1 MQPIKKKTTPQDS
14 LFRDRLENILNRR
27 HELYRLA
34 HRIDWKMFEGEFG
47 NLYAPNKGRPGI
59 PIRLLVGL
67 TYLQHAFD
75 LSDEQVVSGW
85 VENPYWQ
92 YFCGETYFQH
102 ELPID
107 PSSMTNWRKRIG
119 EEGSELIL
127 KETIRVGVETEAV
140 KPWNLKRVTVDTTV
154 QEKAVAFPTDSRLYN
169 RARERLIKLAYA
181 HGIPLRQSYKR
192 LGKQGLLAASRY
204 SHARQ
209 MKRARRAVKKLKT
222 YFGCVYRDIQR
233 KLEETPLLKP
243 HFSESLLLA
252 ERVLSQERYDKKK
265 LYSFHAPEVECIAK
279 GKAHKKY
286 EFGVKVGVAVTNKD
300 NFVVGMKA
308 LPDNP
313 YDGHT
318 LGEMLSQVMRLT
330 GKTLERCYVDKGY
343 RGHKM
348 KEPFVIM
355 PGRKRGVTSTIRKEL
370 KRRNAIEPIIG
381 HMKEDGKLN
390 RNYLKGT
397 FGDKI
402 NAILCGSGHNIRII
416 LRKLRELKDFF
427 LFYFQ
432 LLAIIAKRSST
443 LQLTTVA

>member
-1 MQPIKKKTTPQDS
+1 MQPTKKKTASQDS
-14 LFRDRLENILNRR
+14 LFRDRLENILNRH

-34 HRIDWKMFEGEFG
+34 HQIDWKMFDGEFG
-47 NLYAPNKGRPGI
+47 NLYAPDKGRRGI
-59 PIRLLVGL
+59 PIRLMVGL

-75 LSDEQVVSGW
+75 LSDEQVVSSW

-119 EEGSELIL
+119 EEGSELLL
-127 KETIRVGVETEAV
+127 KEKDAV
-140 KPWNLKRVTVDTTV
+140 KSWNLKRVTVDTTV
-154 QEKAVAFPTDSRLYN
+154 QEKAVALPTDSRLYN
-169 RARERLIKLAYA
+169 RARERLVKLAYD

-192 LGKQGLLAASRY
+192 LGKQKLLAASRY

-209 MKRARRAVKKLKT
+209 MKRARRAVRKLKT
-222 YFGCVYRDIQR
+222 YLGRVYRDIQR
-233 KLEETPLLKP
+233 KLEEAPSLKP
-243 HFSESLLLA
+243 HFAESLFLA
-252 ERVLSQERYDKKK
+252 ERVLSQERHDKKK
-265 LYSFHAPEVECIAK
+265 LYSFHASEVECIAK

-300 NFVVGMKA
+300 NFVVGMMA
-308 LPDNP
+308 LPGNP

-318 LGEMLSQVMRLT
+318 LGSMLSQVTRLT
-330 GKTLERCYVDKGY
+330 GRNLERCYVDKGY
-343 RGHKM
+343 RGHKL
-348 KEPFVIM
+348 KKPFVVM
-355 PGRKRGVTSTIRKEL
+355 PGRKRGVTATIRKEL

-402 NAILCGSGHNIRII
+402 NAILCGAGHNIRII
-416 LRKLRELKDFF
+416 LRKLRELRDFF

-432 LLAIIAKRSST
+432 LFVFMPEKSSNRRLVT
-443 LQLTTVA
+443 AA

>member
-34 HRIDWKMFEGEFG
+34 NQIDWRIFEKRFG
-47 NLYAPNKGRPGI
+47 SLYAPNQGRPGI
-59 PIRLLVGL
+59 PIRLMVGL
-67 TYLQHAFD
+67 TYLHHAFG
-75 LSDEQVVSGW
+75 LSDEQAVSGW
-85 VENPYWQ
+85 IENPYWQ

-127 KETIRVGVETEAV
+127 KETIRVGVEADAV

-169 RARERLIKLAYA
+169 RARERLVKLAYE
-181 HGIPLRQSYKR
+181 HGIALRQSYKR
-192 LGKQGLLAASRY
+192 LSKQKLLAASRY

-209 MKRARRAVKKLKT
+209 MKRAKRAVKKLKT
-222 YFGCVYRDIQR
+222 YLGCVYRDIER
-233 KLEETPLLKP
+233 KLQAVPTLKSHFAEPL
-243 HFSESLLLA
+243 SLA
-252 ERVLSQERYDKKK
+252 ERLISQERYDKNK

-300 NFVVGMKA
+300 NFVVGMMA
-308 LPDNP
+308 LPNNP

-318 LGEMLSQVMRLT
+318 LGSMLSQVTRLT
-330 GKTLERCYVDKGY
+330 GKDIERCYVDKGY
-343 RGHKM
+343 RGHKL

-370 KRRNAIEPIIG
+370 KRKNAIEPVIG
-381 HMKEDGKLN
+381 HMNGDGKLD
-390 RNYLKGT
+390 RNYLKGK
-397 FGDKI
+397 FGDKM
-402 NAILCGSGHNIRII
+402 NAILCGAGHNIRII
-416 LRKLRELKDFF
+416 LRKLRELRDFF
-427 LFYFQ
+427 LSYFLSVMVMPEEPTDLS
-432 LLAIIAKRSST
+432 LLAA
-443 LQLTTVA
+443 A

>member
-1 MQPIKKKTTPQDS
+1 MQSIKKKTSSQDS

-34 HRIDWKMFEGEFG
+34 HQIDWKMFESEFG
-47 NLYAPNKGRPGI
+47 NLYAPDKGRPGI
-59 PIRLLVGL
+59 PIRLMVGL

-75 LSDEQVVSGW
+75 LSDEQVVSSW

-127 KETIRVGVETEAV
+127 KETIRIGVETETV
-140 KPWNLKRVTVDTTV
+140 KSWNLKRVTVDTTV

-169 RARERLIKLAYA
+169 RARERLVKLAYD

-192 LGKQGLLAASRY
+192 LGKQKLLAASRY

-209 MKRARRAVKKLKT
+209 MKRARRAVRKLKT
-222 YFGCVYRDIQR
+222 YLGRVSRDIQR
-233 KLEETPLLKP
+233 KLEEAPSLKP
-243 HFSESLLLA
+243 HFAESLFLA

-300 NFVVGMKA
+300 NFVVGMMA
-308 LPDNP
+308 LPGNP

-318 LGEMLSQVMRLT
+318 LGSMLSQVMRLT
-330 GKTLERCYVDKGY
+330 GRNLERCYVDKGY
-343 RGHKM
+343 RGHKL

-355 PGRKRGVTSTIRKEL
+355 PGRKRGVTATIRKEL

-381 HMKEDGKLN
+381 HLKEDGKLN

-402 NAILCGSGHNIRII
+402 NAILCGAGHNIRII
-416 LRKLRELKDFF
+416 LRKLRELRDFF

-432 LLAIIAKRSST
+432 LLVVMPEKSSNRRLGT
-443 LQLTTVA
+443 AA